1 MIMRTFHSSVCLL
14 GLVWLTLA
22 ALPAP
27 AATTVTAQPPLRVRV
42 FVDKPTINVG
52 DLIRYTIDVDA
63 ASNVTFAMPQ
73 FAEHLGG
80 FAVSDWI
87 RNDAALGKDGRMHQ
101 TNTYVMET
109 YLTGVYEIPPARI
122 PYVVNAQTNDAF
134 STPIVVEVVS
144 VAGEGDLFSG
154 IKDIKGPVAL
164 FERLARNRTRG
175 IIIAVCAALALA
187 GIIHVIITRLR
198 RPTPPPPPVPA
209 HERAYAALRALFA
222 QHLVEAGHI
231 KEYYFALSLI
241 LRYYIEDR
249 FALRAPEQTTE
260 EFLQTLGASG
270 TFVQRYQEVLTKF
283 LHECD
288 LVKFANHEANAADA
302 ARTHDCAV
310 QFIEETRVHH
320 HEPATQE

>member
-1 MIMRTFHSSVCLL
+1 MRMLHCTASLL
-14 GLVWLTLA
+14 VLLWLTVA
-22 ALPAP
+22 ALPAV
-27 AATTVTAQPPLRVRV
+27 AATLRPAQPPLRVRV

-87 RNDAALGKDGRMHQ
+87 RNEATFGKDGRLHQ

-122 PYVVNAQTNDAF
+122 PYAVNAQTNAAF

-144 VAGEGDLFSG
+144 VAGAGDLFAG
-154 IKDIKGPVAL
+154 IKDIQGPVAL
-164 FERLARNRTRG
+164 VERLARHRARS
-175 IIIAVCAALALA
+175 IIIAVCAVLALA
-187 GIIHVIITRLR
+187 GIIQVIITRLR

-222 QHLVEAGHI
+222 RHLVEAGHV
-231 KEYYFALSLI
+231 KEYYFALSII
-241 LRYYIEDR
+241 LRHYIEDR

-260 EFLQTLGASG
+260 EFLQALGISG
-270 TFVQRYQEVLTKF
+270 TFAQRYQEVLSNF

-288 LVKFANHEANAADA
+288 LVKFANQGANAADA

-310 QFIEETRVHH
+310 QFIEETRVRHD
-320 HEPATQE
+320 EPEPEE